1 MRILIYFCHNTSVS
15 DRVHSIARLMSTP
28 AQRTSVLRLYRQLL
42 KAASQFK
49 TYSFREYFTRR
60 THESFR
66 DLKLS
71 KKATPAAST
80 PQIEA
85 FLANGAADLAMLRRQ
100 ATVNQLFA
108 TGDSIIHQLPQQPG
122 QSTVH
127 QQKPAL

>member
-1 MRILIYFCHNTSVS
+1 
-15 DRVHSIARLMSTP
+15 MSTP

-71 KKATPAAST
+71 KKATPSASA

-108 TGDSIIHQLPQQPG
+108 TGDSIIHQLPQQPAG
-122 QSTVH
+122 QSTDH
-127 QQKPAL
+127 LKKPAH